1 MADENSHT
9 RVPGFASMSG
19 PSLTLASVRSLLTA
33 RARAARGCPFPRTLP
48 ASVLAGFVAVVVC
61 AVAAGELL
69 RLGERSDGSTALDR
83 EITSWVVDHRTA
95 GVTTVARSFSLLG
108 SSKVLLPLVASVA
121 LALAWRRRFALASL
135 LVVAWGGSIGLYNVT
150 KLIVDRRRPPP
161 GIRLATAAG
170 SSFPSGH
177 ATQSLATYVALAA
190 VTIAVLPRT
199 RVLAWVLAV
208 SLVAGVGW
216 SRLYLG
222 VHWATD
228 VGAGWT
234 IAGLWIALLVRLS
247 PVAPPAI
254 TDDGLTLPVAP

>member
-1 MADENSHT
+1 
-9 RVPGFASMSG
+9 MSC
-19 PSLTLASVRSLLTA
+19 SWLRLASVRSLFTA
-33 RARAARGCPFPRTLP
+33 RGQAARGRPFPTTLP
-48 ASVLAGFVAVVVC
+48 ASVVAGFIAIVVC

-69 RLGERSDGSTALDR
+69 RLVERSDGSTALDR

-108 SSKVLLPLVASVA
+108 SSKVLLPVVASVA
-121 LALAWRRRFALASL
+121 LALVWRRRFALAGL
-135 LVVAWGGSIGLYNVT
+135 LVVAWGGSIGLYNLT

-177 ATQSLATYVALAA
+177 ATQSLATYVALAV
-190 VTIAVLPRT
+190 VTVAVLPRT

-216 SRLYLG
+216 SRVYLG

-228 VGAGWT
+228 VGAGW
-234 IAGLWIALLVRLS
+234 IMAGFWAALVVRLS
-247 PVAPPAI
+247 GGGRPVSVRESPSYVDASGRAH
-254 TDDGLTLPVAP
+254 GR